1 MSTNSELKA
10 RLARLGP
17 VRDADPPPLFSGEAV
32 PLVLRLEGALDRP
45 IHVVQRLRAAGLTL
59 RTSHAIINR
68 LAEKRI
74 ALCEIAE
81 GANIPALASDLVDMN
96 VHVLRRR
103 QFDPEI
109 IGRVRTRHGLSQREF
124 AQLLGIDMD
133 TLQNWE
139 QGRNKPD
146 AAVLNLVMA
155 FDKAPELI
163 EQTAFEPVA

>member
-17 VRDADPPPLFSGEAV
+17 VRDADPPPSFSGETI

-59 RTSHAIINR
+59 RAGHAVINR

-74 ALCEIAE
+74 AMCEIAE
-81 GANIPALASDLVDMN
+81 GANIPALATDLATMN
-96 VHVLRRR
+96 VHTYRRR
-103 QFDPEI
+103 HLDPGLI
-109 IGRVRTRHGLSQREF
+109 ADVRARHSLSQREF
-124 AQLLGIDMD
+124 AQLLGIDVD

-139 QGRNKPD
+139 QGRNRPD
-146 AAVLNLVMA
+146 TAALNLVMA
-155 FDKAPELI
+155 FDKSPELI
-163 EQTAFEPVA
+163 EQAAFEPVA